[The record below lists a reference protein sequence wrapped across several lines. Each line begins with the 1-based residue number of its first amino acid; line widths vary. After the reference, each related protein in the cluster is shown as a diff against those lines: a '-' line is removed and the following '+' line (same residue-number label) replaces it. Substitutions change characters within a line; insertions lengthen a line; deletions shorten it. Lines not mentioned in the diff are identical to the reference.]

1 MTSGVSFE
9 SGKRV
14 LRVLNKPT
22 LPFNYPLAAY
32 VCPCVRCVRGR
43 KTVHLHRTLRR
54 ETRVWCRGVSRVRI
68 CP

>member
-22 LPFNYPLAAY
+22 LPFNSPLAAY
-32 VCPCVRCVRGR
+32 ACPCAMCAGQENRPP
-43 KTVHLHRTLRR
+43 TPYFT
-54 ETRVWCRGVSRVRI
+54 
-68 CP
+68 P